1 MLTIFHPM
9 SEEDSINSDNAEDH
23 GLEVFETS
31 TGDRCFLNPGNDF
44 VYGRDGTFL
53 GTRQEMEPHIE
64 RQRVIITRLNRWL
77 TAPSDGTHMVLEEM
91 YDYRLKDFFN
101 IITYMAVEVALV
113 IFLVEYVPELSLHY
127 LILFLFLGST
137 LTEVLKEYVEKP
149 VEENVSICLTELFK
163 KMRTNYYC
171 SMKKEFLFNCILL
184 SIMICLQGVLHLLL
198 SMSLRIVIL
207 CPFFLLSLGK
217 KLVRNLFKQIFFLL
231 IPFVVLV
238 DIMTDTLFGFPI
250 SALVIG
256 PRIDKRKRY
265 YDFAETVN
273 YSTDLARFNML
284 YRKNRMINVWQGYP
298 CMLGHLVTMGKH
310 SILIPWKILQ
320 HTALFIWNE
329 ILVKVYGVF
338 VEHVVIDFLHV
349 GELVWDDDENM
360 NYTVDKDGVRHYFT
374 VNEDDGTRHEEH
386 PRYRNYEKEKYVKF
400 ADKIRFRMIF
410 SPVSS
415 WLYMLEDKVHI
426 IYEQLIVRGIPFI
439 TMCNSLTAFAY
450 AFYYFGWTG
459 LVCGLL
465 SLLGLSAVTT
475 LQYLTFFEWIWHHLS
490 LLVLFCYP
498 VENRES
504 WRDPRD
510 HITNL
515 LSVVYVFFLVL
526 PFCIVFKTSF
536 NAMSH
541 VFCHVSN
548 VIIHEIYG
556 SADDTC
562 TISMY
567 SVLIVS
573 FQASNVLW
581 NVYFVC
587 SMFMMNFLKECSLFE
602 ILKTILVSL
611 FLFGISFGFGNY
623 LLHLSKIYLLIIPY
637 LLYHYKIVME
647 RNRQDMKDLYGSDVH
662 PDWVDETW

>member
-1 MLTIFHPM
+1 M

-53 GTRQEMEPHIE
+53 GTRQEMEPHKE

-77 TAPSDGTHMVLEEM
+77 TMPSDGTHTVLEEM
-91 YDYRLKDFFN
+91 HDYRLKDFFN

-149 VEENVSICLTELFK
+149 VEENVWFFLAELLK
-163 KMRTNYYC
+163 KMRTNYYS

-238 DIMTDTLFGFPI
+238 DIMTDTLFGYPI

-256 PRIDKRKRY
+256 PRIYKRKRY
-265 YDFAETVN
+265 YDFAETEN
-273 YSTDLARFNML
+273 YSTDLHKFNML
-284 YRKNRMINVWQGYP
+284 YRKNRMINVLQAYP
-298 CMLGHLVTMGKH
+298 CMLGHLVTIGTN
-310 SILIPWKILQ
+310 SVLIHWKILQ
-320 HTALFIWNE
+320 HTALFIWKE

-349 GELVWDDDENM
+349 GELVWDDNENV

-400 ADKIRFRMIF
+400 ADKIRFRMMF
-410 SPVSS
+410 SPVAS
-415 WLYMLEDKVHI
+415 WLYMLEDKVNI
-426 IYEQLIVRGIPFI
+426 IYEHLIVRGIPFI
-439 TMCNSLTAFAY
+439 TMCNCLTTFAY
-450 AFYYFGWTG
+450 VFYYFGWTG

-465 SLLGLSAVTT
+465 SLLGLSAITT

-490 LLVLFCYP
+490 HLVLFCYP

-581 NVYFVC
+581 NVYFVWC
-587 SMFMMNFLKECSLFE
+587 LFIDIINVLKGNSIFE
-602 ILKTILVSL
+602 ILGLILMSL

-623 LLHLSKIYLLIIPY
+623 LLHLSKMYVLIIPY
-637 LLYHYKIVME
+637 LLYQYKIVLE
-647 RNRQDMKDLYGSDVH
+647 QNRQDMKDLYGSEDHPDH